1 MPTNP
6 RESRQRIP
14 HLRLNRL
21 GIWCFRL
28 TMDGQTR
35 QKSLGT
41 KDRALAIML
50 ASKLNWELSMNKRS
64 SAEPTVADIIKA
76 FKKDG
81 REFDAEFPDGTK
93 LTGIKTDGEPR
104 VFHKLS
110 TPQLGYDALRVGHC
124 VATSTSQK
132 KPSGKS
138 WVESLASRA
147 KGRKARGRDAQFH
160 DITNR
165 KTLS

>member
-1 MPTNP
+1 MSKTP

-14 HLRLNRL
+14 HLHLNRL

-50 ASKLNWELSMNKRS
+50 ASKLNWELSMTKR

-93 LTGIKTDGEPR
+93 LLETLLGRK
-104 VFHKLS
+104 
-110 TPQLGYDALRVGHC
+110 PQLNTIEGINEAQTAIHGMM
-124 VATSTSQK
+124 ATLAPEAPAKAAPTPKAVQEEAPAKAHRPRRRRS
-132 KPSGKS
+132 PSPH
-138 WVESLASRA
+138 R
-147 KGRKARGRDAQFH
+147 
-160 DITNR
+160 
-165 KTLS
+165 